1 MIATRIGKFS
11 TFALQ
16 LAVSML
22 VLTSGGCQGL
32 VFLLAG
38 DSGITG
44 VTYGYGCGV
53 EPLPE
58 FPQDCTGGAPIQ
70 AVVVVRSADGQT
82 EVARVTSEPD
92 GTFRI
97 SLLPGTY
104 SIRDVG
110 SFVVAPGEYTEVNV
124 GFAAE

>member
-1 MIATRIGKFS
+1 MIVTRTGKFS
-11 TFALQ
+11 TFAVH
-16 LAVSML
+16 LAASML
-22 VLTSGGCQGL
+22 VLASGGCQGL

-53 EPLPE
+53 EPLPG
-58 FPQDCTGGAPIQ
+58 FPQDCTGGPIQ
-70 AVVVVRSADGQT
+70 AVVIVRSADGQT
-82 EVARVTSEPD
+82 EVARATSEPD
-92 GTFRI
+92 GTFRV

-110 SFVVAPGEYTEVNV
+110 SFVVTPGEYTEVNV